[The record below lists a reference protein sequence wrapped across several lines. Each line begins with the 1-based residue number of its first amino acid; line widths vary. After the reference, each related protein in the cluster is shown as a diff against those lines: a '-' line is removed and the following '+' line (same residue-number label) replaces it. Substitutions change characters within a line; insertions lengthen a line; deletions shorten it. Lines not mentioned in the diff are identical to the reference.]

1 MHLTGLDRLLWALCL
16 AGHILLLAVLV
27 LRRRAAVFPLFS
39 TLIAVN
45 IVRTV
50 LLYFTLRLGSSETY
64 FYTYWT
70 LAIVDVA
77 LQLAVAYEI
86 AAHVFQPLGAW
97 APDVR
102 QSFLVIAIAS
112 VLVALGLTWLAAPPT
127 HKLRLAI
134 VLRGEFFSSVVLSE
148 LLVAMVALS
157 VTLGL
162 PWRTHVAR
170 LAQGFGVYSIFG
182 ILTDAAHNYFG
193 SSRGNQF
200 YKSLSQIQIVLY
212 LACVGYWTVT
222 LARKEPA
229 PRKLP
234 EHLHEELCALQRKA
248 ALMLRSLRTLGSTS

>member
-16 AGHILLLAVLV
+16 AGHILCLPFLCSPPG
-27 LRRRAAVFPLFS
+27 RVFPLFS

-45 IVRTV
+45 IFRTV

-77 LQLAVAYEI
+77 LQLAVAYEV

-170 LAQGFGVYSIFG
+170 LAQGFASIR
-182 ILTDAAHNYFG
+182 
-193 SSRGNQF
+193 SSV
-200 YKSLSQIQIVLY
+200 SSPMPH
-212 LACVGYWTVT
+212 TVT
-222 LARKEPA
+222 LARREEISSTNRSRRSRSFFILPA
-229 PRKLP
+229 LATGQ
-234 EHLHEELCALQRKA
+234 LH
-248 ALMLRSLRTLGSTS
+248 

>member
-1 MHLTGLDRLLWALCL
+1 MHLTRLDQLLWALSL
-16 AGHILLLAVLV
+16 AGHIGLLVVLL
-27 LRRRAAVFPLFS
+27 LRRRADVFPLFT

-45 IVRTV
+45 IFRTG
-50 LLYFTLRLGSSETY
+50 LLYFILHLGSSESY

-97 APDVR
+97 ASDVR
-102 QSFLVIAIAS
+102 QSFLFIGVSS

-182 ILTDAAHNYFG
+182 ILIDAAHSYFG
-193 SSRGNQF
+193 SSRGNAF
-200 YKSLSQIQIVLY
+200 YKSLSQLQIVLY
-212 LACVGYWTVT
+212 LFCVGYWTVT

>member
-1 MHLTGLDRLLWALCL
+1 MNLTGLDRLLWALCL
-16 AGHILLLAVLV
+16 AGHVILLVVLL
-27 LRRRAAVFPLFS
+27 LRRRAKVFPIFTALI
-39 TLIAVN
+39 TLN
-45 IVRTV
+45 IFRTV
-50 LLYFTLRLGSSETY
+50 LLYFTLHLGSSESY

-77 LQLAVAYEI
+77 LQIAVAYEI

-97 APDVR
+97 APGVR
-102 QSFLVIAIAS
+102 RSFMLIVIAS

-148 LLVAMVALS
+148 LLVAMVGLS

-170 LAQGFGVYSIFG
+170 LAQGFGIYSIFG
-182 ILTDAAHNYFG
+182 ILTDAAHSYFG
-193 SSRGNQF
+193 STRGNVF

-212 LACVGYWTVT
+212 LACVSYWTVT

-234 EHLHEELCALQRKA
+234 EHLHEELCALQGKA
-248 ALMLRSLRTLGSTS
+248 ALMLRSLRTLGGTS